1 MTPSQWI
8 YYFATEL
15 ERVAPYLTYADA
27 LGVARSVEVDGEPEA
42 AARRL
47 ARKSAQCVGPAK
59 LGTAV
64 ARIRRIH

>member
-15 ERVAPYLTYADA
+15 ERVAPCLTYADA
-27 LGVARSVEVDGEPEA
+27 LGVARSVELDGEPEA

-47 ARKSAQCVGPAK
+47 ASESAQWIRRAPRGA
-59 LGTAV
+59 AV
-64 ARIRRIH
+64 ACARKLH